1 MEWLSEW
8 IKQILLLVLIATFMD
23 LLLPNPT
30 FDRYVKLVMGLL
42 IIMAILS
49 PVLQWLH
56 QDPQQFTFGTRPQT
70 TSASMDSIDQI
81 QDKSKNLKQV
91 QINQIKNQWEKNMET
106 TMEEQLKEKFSLA
119 LVHVSIEANLT
130 PGKTSQVEH
139 VVVKASPQKIH
150 ESQRDSSKPVQ
161 PIREVEIQEEARHP
175 PKAQTDSLMIKKMKQ
190 YLSKTWNLDE
200 KQIEISLEFA
210 G

>member
-42 IIMAILS
+42 IILAILS
-49 PVLQWLH
+49 PVLQLLH
-56 QDPQQFTFGTRPQT
+56 QDPHLFSFGTRHPTAST
-70 TSASMDSIDQI
+70 TMESISQI
-81 QDKSKNLKQV
+81 QAKSENLKQV
-91 QINQIKNQWEKNMET
+91 QRQQMKNQWEKNMET
-106 TMEEQLKEKFSLA
+106 VMEDQLKEKFSLA
-119 LVHVSIEANLT
+119 QVQVTIDAKLT

-139 VVVKASPQKIH
+139 VVVRASPKKSN
-150 ESQRDSSKPVQ
+150 EGARDIQ

-175 PKAQTDSLMIKKMKQ
+175 PKQTDALRIQKIKQ
-190 YLSKTWNLDE
+190 YLSKTWNLSE
-200 KQIEISLEFA
+200 KQIEVSLEWA
-210 G
+210 D